1 MENKIKDHSQIP
13 DSIESYE
20 HQSELNDMKQHA
32 DKIIQG
38 IKKLEENDADRA
50 IWELFQ
56 NAVDLSSECEV
67 SIELT
72 ADTLKFT
79 HNGEPF
85 TPMTLDCLFKQVS
98 SKTLEERKLTFDDNE
113 PVGQY
118 GTGFITTHSFGK
130 EIIIDGALVKNEGY
144 IPLEQFVINRYTDN
158 WKELGERIRQLKKA
172 VSGLLH
178 SGTIINTSYPPTTF
192 TYKTLTKHN
201 RDCAEKAITSLR
213 TILPYVMT
221 LNPRLKRVSVK
232 EISGQSTVYQKKMS
246 SEDGL
251 LKYTSI
257 SINDITETIYFLK
270 SEDERI
276 TVVMPF
282 SDEMSA
288 NYLSDEL
295 PRLFLYYPL
304 VGTQSFGINYLIHS
318 RHFQPTEPRD
328 GLYLSSENED
338 NQKEEEANQSLL
350 NQASKMIFDFIKS
363 QSSLIINPIKLAKV
377 NFKIDSDKPLLN
389 QYFQDLKSTW
399 VNEFKSFPIV
409 ETESGNLLPSESIFI
424 HSSLLQSDEAF
435 DSVFCLVQLFWQ
447 NTPAKHLVKEWTEII
462 DEWQLDEIEYVGFKE
477 LATKIQEAENLE
489 TVQYSQELQIFYEYL
504 IYEGHGK
511 LFNTF
516 KLLPNIK
523 GEFRLLSG
531 LNKNVS
537 LPDVLIEIADVI
549 MPDVPKRHI
558 HSDFQFELEL
568 SPYSR
573 KNYTSDINNAVS
585 DKIKDKSLSKDISAD
600 FLQSLIKYCKVVSTL
615 ESSSIPVKMVKFIC
629 EYFAHDDTLI
639 EISIIKEDE
648 LDTRAVQRK
657 LIRLFLNDLSLEE
670 SEWVLENTQFLKNVL
685 ETGSSYYDFEEMF
698 KTLAVF
704 PNQLNELTV
713 QSYLQVDGGI
723 PDEIKDLFDQ
733 VVKPDFPIRANLVSD
748 DFQLYLK
755 NKEKRTVRSLTEKI
769 ESVFF
774 ENNEYTSINDHLYK
788 KEILH
793 LIDQIKSSTAYEK
806 YFPILFSKRSSILVE
821 LADGEDTFSILSL
834 DASRIKKLA
843 ELGRNPDLDEIIKLG
858 KDALI
863 QKQQE
868 NANFQHKYTIGTHIE
883 KILRG
888 NLSKLI
894 TAEIKAEVKDVQDG
908 QDIVISLNNEPV
920 YFIEVKSRWDMN
932 NSVRMSKNQ
941 TLRANEHCSNYSL
954 CSVDMIKYVGENKYN
969 VADIEEIRNLI
980 RFNPD
985 IGYKVIH
992 LIEVLN
998 QSNEPNSIH
1007 LDGDFRTLV
1016 PQTYIED
1023 GLTLNDFETYLI
1035 SVLNKLNGTAK

>member
-1 MENKIKDHSQIP
+1 MENEINDQSQIP

-38 IKKLEENDADRA
+38 IKKLEENDANRA

-72 ADTLKFT
+72 ADTLEFT

-98 SKTLEERKLTFDDNE
+98 SKTLEERKLTFDENE

-130 EIIIDGALVKNEGY
+130 EIIIDGALAKNDGY

-172 VSGLLH
+172 VSGLLY

-201 RDCAEKAITSLR
+201 RDCAEKAIASLR

-232 EISGQSTVYQKKMS
+232 EISGQSTVYQKKTS

-251 LKYTSI
+251 LKSTSI

-276 TVVMPF
+276 TVVLPF

-363 QSSLIINPIKLAKV
+363 QSSLIKNPIKLAKV

-435 DSVFCLVQLFWQ
+435 DSVFCLVKLFWQ
-447 NTPAKHLVKEWTEII
+447 NTPAKHLVKEWTGII
-462 DEWQLDEIEYVGFKE
+462 DEWQLDEIEYIGFKE
-477 LATKIQEAENLE
+477 LATKIQEAQNLE
-489 TVQYSQELQIFYEYL
+489 TVQFSKELQVFYDYL
-504 IYEGHGK
+504 IGEGHGE

-585 DKIKDKSLSKDISAD
+585 EKIKDKSLSKDITAE
-600 FLQSLIKYCKVVSTL
+600 FLQSFIKYCKVVSTL
-615 ESSSIPVKMVKFIC
+615 ESTSIPIKMVKSIC
-629 EYFAHDDTLI
+629 EYYANDDTLI
-639 EISIIKEDE
+639 EISTIKEDE

-670 SEWVLENTQFLKNVL
+670 SEWVLENTQFLKDVL

-713 QSYLQVDGGI
+713 QSYLKVDGGI
-723 PDEIKDLFDQ
+723 PEEIKDLFDQ

-769 ESVFF
+769 ESEFF
-774 ENNEYTSINDHLYK
+774 ENNEFASINDHPYK

-793 LIDQIKSSTAYEK
+793 LIDQIKSSTDYEK

-834 DASRIKKLA
+834 DASKIKKLA

-858 KDALI
+858 QEALI
-863 QKQQE
+863 QQQQD
-868 NANFQHKYTIGTHIE
+868 NTNFQHKYTIGTHIE
-883 KILRG
+883 KILRES
-888 NLSKLI
+888 LSALI

-908 QDIVISLNNEPV
+908 QDIVISLDNKPV
-920 YFIEVKSRWDMN
+920 YFIEVKSRWDVN

-941 TLRANEHCSNYSL
+941 TLRANEHSSNYSL
-954 CSVDMIKYVGENKYN
+954 CSVDMTKYVGENKYE

-980 RFNPD
+980 RFNTD
-985 IGYKVIH
+985 IGCKVIH

-998 QSNEPNSIH
+998 QANEPNTIH

-1023 GLTLNDFETYLI
+1023 GMTLNDFETYLI
-1035 SVLNKLNGTAK
+1035 SFLNEENGADK

>member
-1 MENKIKDHSQIP
+1 MNNEVNNPNQFP
-13 DSIESYE
+13 DSLTSYE

-38 IKKLEENDADRA
+38 IKKLEENDANRA

-67 SIELT
+67 TIELT
-72 ADTLKFT
+72 ENSLRFT

-98 SKTLEERKLTFDDNE
+98 SKTLEERKLTFEDNE

-144 IPLEQFVINRYTDN
+144 IPLEQFVIDRHTDN
-158 WKELGERIRQLKKA
+158 WKELGERIRQLKKK
-172 VSGLLH
+172 VGNLLNNE
-178 SGTIINTSYPPTTF
+178 TINDLPYPHTTF
-192 TYKTLTKHN
+192 TYKTVTKHN
-201 RDCAEKAITSLR
+201 RDCAERAVASLS

-221 LNPRLKRVSVK
+221 LNPRLKKVTVK
-232 EISGQSTVYQKKMS
+232 ELSNQITVYQKKES

-251 LKYTSI
+251 LNHSSI
-257 SINDITETIYFLK
+257 LINNLTKTIYFLK
-270 SEDERI
+270 SEDERL
-276 TVVMPF
+276 TVILPF
-282 SDEMSA
+282 SDKMSA
-288 NYLSDEL
+288 DYLSDEL
-295 PRLFLYYPL
+295 PHLFLYYPL
-304 VGTQSFGINYLIHS
+304 VGTQSFGINYIIHS

-328 GLYLSSENED
+328 GLYLNSENED
-338 NQKEEEANQSLL
+338 NQKEEEANQNLL
-350 NQASKMIFDFIKS
+350 NQASEMIFDFIKS
-363 QSSLIINPIKLAKV
+363 QSSFIKNPIKLAKV

-389 QYFQDLKSTW
+389 QYFQDLKSIW
-399 VNEFKSFPIV
+399 VNELKSFPIV

-435 DSVFCLVQLFWQ
+435 DSVLFLVKLFWE
-447 NTPAKHLVKEWTEII
+447 NTPAKHLVKEWTAII
-462 DEWQLDEIEYVGFKE
+462 DEWQLDEIEYIGFKE
-477 LATKIQEAENLE
+477 LATKIQEAEHLE
-489 TVQYSQELQIFYEYL
+489 MVQSSKELQTFYEYL
-504 IYEGHGK
+504 ISEGHGE

-537 LPDVLIEIADVI
+537 LPEILIEIADVI

-558 HSDFQFELEL
+558 HSDFQFELKL

-585 DKIKDKSLSKDISAD
+585 EKIKDKSLSKDITAE
-600 FLQSLIKYCKVVSTL
+600 FLQSLIKYCKVVSTMD
-615 ESSSIPVKMVKFIC
+615 SSSVPIKMVKSIC
-629 EYFAHDDTLI
+629 EYYANDDILI
-639 EISIIKEDE
+639 ELFAIKEDE

-657 LIRLFLNDLSLEE
+657 LIRLFLNDLSLEQ
-670 SEWVLENTQFLKNVL
+670 SEWVLEKTQFLKNVL
-685 ETGSSYYDFEEMF
+685 EAGSSYYDFEEMF
-698 KTLAVF
+698 KTSAVF

-713 QSYLQVDGGI
+713 QSYLKVDGGI
-723 PDEIKDLFDQ
+723 PEEIKDLFDQ

-769 ESVFF
+769 ESEFF
-774 ENNEYTSINDHLYK
+774 ENNEFASINDHPYK

-793 LIDQIKSSTAYEK
+793 LIDQIKSSTDYEK

-834 DASRIKKLA
+834 DASKIKKLA

-858 KDALI
+858 QEALI

-883 KILRG
+883 KILRES
-888 NLSKLI
+888 LSALI
-894 TAEIKAEVKDVQDG
+894 TGEIKAEVKDVQDG
-908 QDIVISLNNEPV
+908 QDIVINLDNKPV
-920 YFIEVKSRWDMN
+920 YFIEVKSRWDVN
-932 NSVRMSKNQ
+932 NSVKMSKNQ
-941 TLRANEHCSNYSL
+941 TLRANEQSSNYSL
-954 CSVDMIKYVGENKYN
+954 CSVDMTKYVGENKYD

-980 RFNPD
+980 RFNID
-985 IGYKVIH
+985 IGTKVIH
-992 LIEVLN
+992 LIDVLN
-998 QSNEPNSIH
+998 QANDPNTIH

-1016 PQTYIED
+1016 PQVYIE
-1023 GLTLNDFETYLI
+1023 GGMTLNDFETYLI
-1035 SVLNKLNGTAK
+1035 SVLNEVNGKDK